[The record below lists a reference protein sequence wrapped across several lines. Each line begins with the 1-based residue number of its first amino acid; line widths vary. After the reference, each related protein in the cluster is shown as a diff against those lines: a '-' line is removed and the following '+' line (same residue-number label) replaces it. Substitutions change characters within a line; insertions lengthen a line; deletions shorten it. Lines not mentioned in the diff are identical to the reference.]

1 MIPKPHQLEGAKF
14 LAERK
19 YALLADLP
27 RVGKTGSAIMAA
39 DYVAAQSILI
49 ITTASGRGVWKAG
62 FPAWSAF
69 ARKIQ
74 VLAGPEKLRSDTDV
88 AIVGWG
94 ALTQNARMADL
105 LSRQWDLI
113 IPDEAHNAKNFDA
126 KRTQALFGKY
136 ASNLQVYDDQPNGP
150 TADFV
155 AQFNS
160 LVNGKSK
167 VWLLTG
173 TPLPNSPADAYP
185 MLRTLWSERL
195 STQNGPT
202 DVTKQA
208 DFIARYCVMRPMKI
222 GHGYMARTIQV
233 FVEGRNLDEL
243 NARMKGIYL
252 QRTQKDVGITEPD
265 YETMPLISPKALPP
279 ELRNVKHAAEIL
291 AAAKANDGARLEIH
305 MGPLR
310 RITGMLKAELVAD
323 AVKEELDA
331 GLNKIVLAY
340 WHKDVGAALLAALA
354 KYGAT
359 GIDGSTPGKVRTA
372 NEQQFLRDPK
382 CRVFLAQIQAAGEA
396 IDLSSAHKLVFVEMS
411 FIPKDGIQMAM
422 RITNHGQKQ
431 QPLVRVATLEG
442 SIDDALQ
449 NILIRKLIA
458 IRQVLK

>member
-19 YALLADLP
+19 YALLADAP
-27 RVGKTGSAIMAA
+27 RAGKTGASIMAA
-39 DYVAAQSILI
+39 DYVAAENILVV
-49 ITTASGRGVWKAG
+49 TTASGRGVWKAG

-69 ARKIQ
+69 PRKIQ
-74 VLAGPEKLRSDTDV
+74 VLTGSERLRPDTNV

-94 ALTQNARMADL
+94 ALTQNARMAEL

-126 KRTQALFGKY
+126 KRTQSLFGRY
-136 ASNLQVYDDQPNGP
+136 FDGILNHRGALN
-150 TADFV
+150 
-155 AQFNS
+155 NS
-160 LVNGKSK
+160 AERT
-167 VWLLTG
+167 WLLTG

-185 MLRTLWSERL
+185 MLRTLWPERL
-195 STQNGPT
+195 STQFGPT

-208 DFIARYCVMRPMKI
+208 DFIERYCKMRPMKI
-222 GHGYMARTIQV
+222 GHGWAARTIQV

-243 NARMKGIYL
+243 NARMQGVYL
-252 QRTQKDVGITEPD
+252 QRTQKDVGIIEPE
-265 YETMPLISPKALPP
+265 YETMPLISPKALPA
-279 ELRNVKHAAEIL
+279 ELVHVKHAQDIL
-291 AAAKANDGARLEIH
+291 AAAQIGDGKRLEIH

-331 GLNKIVLAY
+331 GLDKIVLAY
-340 WHKDVGAALLAALA
+340 WHTDVGAQLMQKLH
-354 KYGAT
+354 KFGVT
-359 GIDGSTPGKVRTA
+359 GIDGSTPGKIRTA
-372 NEQQFLRDPK
+372 NEQKFLRDPK

-396 IDLSSAHKLVFVEMS
+396 IDLSSAHNLIFVEMS
-411 FIPKDGIQMAM
+411 FIPKDGMQMAM
-422 RITNHGQKQ
+422 RVTNHGQKN

-442 SIDDALQ
+442 SIDDAIQ
-449 NILIRKLIA
+449 NILIRKLTA

>member
-27 RVGKTGSAIMAA
+27 RVGKTGSSIMAA
-39 DYVAAQSILI
+39 DYVAAENILVV
-49 ITTASGRGVWKAG
+49 TTASGRGVWKAG

-69 ARKIQ
+69 PRKIQ
-74 VLAGPEKLRSDTDV
+74 VLTGSERLRPDTNV

-94 ALTQNARMADL
+94 ALTQNARMAEL

-113 IPDEAHNAKNFDA
+113 IPDEAHNAKNFEA
-126 KRTQALFGKY
+126 KRTQALFGE
-136 ASNLQVYDDQPNGP
+136 LPLPN
-150 TADFV
+150 AFV
-155 AQFNS
+155 APLNR
-160 LVNGKSK
+160 GKALSAK
-167 VWLLTG
+167 AERCWLLTG

-185 MLRTLWSERL
+185 MLRTLWPERL
-195 STQNGPT
+195 TTQYGPT

-208 DFIARYCVMRPMKI
+208 DFIERYCKMRPMKI
-222 GHGYMARTIQV
+222 GHGWAARTIRV

-243 NARMKGIYL
+243 NARMQGVYL
-252 QRTQKDVGITEPD
+252 QRTQKDVGIIEPE

-279 ELRNVKHAAEIL
+279 ELREVRHAKDIL
-291 AAAKANDGARLEIH
+291 AAAQAGDGKRLEIH

-323 AVKEELDA
+323 AVREELDA
-331 GLNKIVLAY
+331 GLDKIVLAY
-340 WHKDVGAALLAALA
+340 WHTDVGAALMEKLQ
-354 KYGAT
+354 KYGVT
-359 GIDGSTPGKVRTA
+359 GIDGSTPGKARTV
-372 NEQQFLRDPK
+372 NEQRFLRDPK

-396 IDLSSAHKLVFVEMS
+396 IDLSSARNLIFVEASMV
-411 FIPKDGIQMAM
+411 PKDMAQMAF
-422 RITNHGQKQ
+422 RVTNHGQKNR
-431 QPLVRVATLEG
+431 PLVRVATLEG

-449 NILIRKLIA
+449 NILLRKWTA